1 VVIGDCCSDV
11 AGGSGS
17 GSGSGLAV
25 VKVFIC

>member
-1 VVIGDCCSDV
+1 MVIGDCCSDV